1 MLHLREVRQTVQRP
15 AFLGCAGVYRS
26 VLYAQA
32 LGIRL
37 AICIVFLFLSG
48 GSGVQDEKSN

>member
-37 AICIVFLFLSG
+37 AICIVFFVSLRWLRSTTG
-48 GSGVQDEKSN
+48 KVK